1 MTTREICLLNDSFPP
16 LIDGVANAVTNYARV
31 LTGSESFSAS
41 VVTPEY
47 PGADDSGFPYPVIR
61 YPGLDLRKSVGYTA
75 GNPFSERLLR
85 ELTRRDLSL
94 LHTHCPVMSGILSR
108 ELRARMN
115 IPVVMTYHTKF
126 DIDIA
131 NITEIEP
138 AREALIRALVA
149 SVSSCDELWTVSDGA
164 GKNIQSLGYEG
175 DYIVM
180 PNGVDIPRQ
189 QVPEETIRALTAD
202 PRIPDDVPV
211 FLFVGRMMWY
221 KGIRIILDALAAL
234 KSRHL
239 PFRMVFIGGGADQDE
254 IKTYC
259 MQLRLENECLFLG
272 KIMDRK
278 VLTAWY
284 GRADLFLFPSTFD
297 TNGLVVREAA
307 ACSLATVMIG
317 GSCAAEGVTDG
328 RNGLLIEENAA
339 SLAVCLATMLERRD
353 YLKQLG
359 ERASAELYLSW
370 DDAVAIAMERYEIV
384 LDRWQ
389 SGGYPK
395 HRNPIDGAFRA
406 GGEILATLERLNLR
420 RRELEARLFSDLLWE
435 DGTYL

>member
-1 MTTREICLLNDSFPP
+1 MSTREICLLNDSFPP

-31 LTGSESFSAS
+31 LTADGRFAAS

-47 PGADDSGFPYPVIR
+47 PGADDSAYPYPVIR
-61 YPGLDLRKSVGYTA
+61 YPGLDLRKTIGYTA

-85 ELTRRDLSL
+85 ELSHRDLAL
-94 LHTHCPVMSGILSR
+94 VHTHCPVMSGILSR

-115 IPVVMTYHTKF
+115 IPIVMTYHTKF

-131 NITEIEP
+131 NLTELEP
-138 AREALIRALVA
+138 ARDALIHALVE
-149 SVSSCDELWTVSDGA
+149 SVSACDELWTVSDGA

-189 QVPEETIRALTAD
+189 QVPEETIRTLADD
-202 PRIPDDVPV
+202 PRIPDGVPV

-234 KSRHL
+234 KSRRL
-239 PFRMVFIGGGADQDE
+239 PFRMVFIGGGADLDE

-272 KIMDRK
+272 KIMDRT

-328 RNGLLIEENAA
+328 RNGLLVEENAA
-339 SLAVCLATMLERRD
+339 SLAVCLATVLERRD

-370 DDAVAIAMERYEIV
+370 DDAIATAINRYEIV

-389 SGGYPK
+389 SGAYPE

-406 GGEILATLERLNLR
+406 GGEILSTLERLNHR
-420 RRELEARLFSDLLWE
+420 RRELEARLFSELFWGDEKGL
-435 DGTYL
+435 